1 MLWEQLVHSAFF
13 SIIPVLVSL
22 FEIEQVCFIDIMSN
36 NTEPE
41 NTNIPADEQQQQQ
54 DKTDSNNIVNNKDE
68 NQPEEEYQSLFGP
81 PVNRSKEETQELILR
96 EGFTGMYNLQVYD
109 KHCYVRFH
117 TKAEFEA
124 FNKHFDNFVYNGVK
138 MFATESKKRL
148 VKYPPCTRICVSN
161 FGGKRP
167 TDRDLYMK
175 LSPYGYVKHI
185 SMKQRYAFVD
195 FDTVEDA
202 KAVMEALGPNSNNQD
217 FHMSL
222 EYCQEA
228 PKTDFTGMVLPLT
241 EILHPGH
248 EFWQQLVSIIQGRS
262 KAYN

>member
-1 MLWEQLVHSAFF
+1 MT
-13 SIIPVLVSL
+13 
-22 FEIEQVCFIDIMSN
+22 SN
-36 NTEPE
+36 NNDQYDQNGPM
-41 NTNIPADEQQQQQ
+41 DDDQQQ
-54 DKTDSNNIVNNKDE
+54 DKGDYNQNPNNGDAD
-68 NQPEEEYQSLFGP
+68 QPEEVYQSFFGP
-81 PVNRSKEETQELILR
+81 PVNGRKEDTQALILR

-109 KHCYVRFH
+109 KHCFVRFH
-117 TKAEFEA
+117 TKSEFEA
-124 FNKHFDNFVYNGVK
+124 FNKHFDNFVYEGVK

-148 VKYPPCTRICVSN
+148 IQYPPCTRICVSN
-161 FGGKRP
+161 FGRKRP
-167 TDRDLYMK
+167 TDRELYFKM
-175 LSPYGYVKHI
+175 SPYGYVKHI

-202 KAVMEALGPNSNNQD
+202 KAVMEALGPNSNQQD

-241 EILHPGH
+241 EIFKPDH
-248 EFWQQLVSIIQGRS
+248 EFWQKLVSTIQGRS